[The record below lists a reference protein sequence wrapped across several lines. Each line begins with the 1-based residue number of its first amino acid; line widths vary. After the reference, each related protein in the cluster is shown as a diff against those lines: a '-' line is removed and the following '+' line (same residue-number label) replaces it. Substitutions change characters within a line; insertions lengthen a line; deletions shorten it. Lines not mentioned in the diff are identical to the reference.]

1 MADKIRVYELARELG
16 ISSKTVIHVLS
27 HAGMQV
33 KNHMSTL
40 SPEAVQL
47 VRDVVAGKKK
57 AEPKAES
64 RSSQPVQ
71 AVQQVPRP
79 TSRPAPSEPVRGPQ
93 QQVQQQ
99 KKNQAGGGRPLES
112 RAGTPQ
118 LAKPV
123 PAKQQA
129 GVKPVPQKPA
139 ASSTPSARQSPAA
152 PAVRPA
158 PTAPARP
165 GTGAKG
171 SPAQKPPVEAKPR
184 SVTIEGSLTVKE
196 LAQKTGVPVTQLIK
210 KLMSLGVMASIN
222 QTLDPDTAAVVAAEL
237 GFEVVQKQPE
247 LSLEEKLRQELNA
260 PDPPEKLKPRPPV
273 VTVMGHVDHGKT
285 SLLDAIR
292 QTRVTAQ
299 EAGGITQHIGASTV
313 EINGRK
319 IVFLD
324 TPGHEAF
331 TAMRARG
338 IKVTDIAVLVVA
350 ADDGVMPQTVE
361 AINHARAAKVPIIVA
376 LNKIDKPTAK
386 PDMVKGQLAELGLV
400 PEDWGGDVICV
411 PVSARQKTNLD
422 QLLEMILLVA
432 DMLELKANPDKRA
445 HGVVIEARL
454 DKGRGPVATVLVQG
468 GTLNVGDAIVCGT
481 TYGRVR
487 AMIDDKGRRIKHA
500 GPSVPVEVIGLAS
513 VPAAG
518 DVLQVVESEKVAKE
532 VAEMRAKK
540 AREQQFMAFHRVT
553 LEELVDKAKEGEVTE
568 LNVIVKADVQ
578 GAIEAVKQALSKV
591 DVHGVKV
598 NVIHAAVGAITE
610 NDVML
615 AAASRAIIVG
625 FNVRPDANA
634 AKAAEQHRIEVR
646 TYKVIYEL
654 IDDIENAAKGLVKP
668 KKQEVVLGR
677 AQVRATFKV
686 PKVGTVAGCYV
697 TEGKIARDMHVRL
710 VRDGVVVYD
719 GLIASL
725 KRFKDDVKEV
735 SAGYECGVGLDR
747 FQDIK
752 EGDILEVYSI
762 EEVQPS

>member
-1 MADKIRVYELARELG
+1 MSDKIRVYELARELG
-16 ISSKTVIHVLS
+16 ISSKTVIHVLA
-27 HAGMQV
+27 HAGIQV

-40 SPEAVQL
+40 SSEAVQL
-47 VRDVVAGKKK
+47 VKDTVAGKKK
-57 AEPKAES
+57 AEQKREAK
-64 RSSQPVQ
+64 Q
-71 AVQQVPRP
+71 AKP
-79 TSRPAPSEPVRGPQ
+79 RPAPSEARGAQ
-93 QQVQQQ
+93 QQQTQQHVQQQASQQAQQQ
-99 KKNQAGGGRPLES
+99 KKGQPGGRSVDARSSTISVQP
-112 RAGTPQ
+112 G
-118 LAKPV
+118 KPGNV
-123 PAKQQA
+123 RSGAAAAPM
-129 GVKPVPQKPA
+129 PA
-139 ASSTPSARQSPAA
+139 AQKQVTVRQT
-152 PAVRPA
+152 RPA
-158 PTAPARP
+158 MPARP
-165 GTGAKG
+165 AGVPKTLQ
-171 SPAQKPPVEAKPR
+171 AQKAAVEERPK

-196 LAQKTGVPVTQLIK
+196 LAQKTGIPVTQLIK
-210 KLMSLGVMASIN
+210 KLMSLGVMATIN
-222 QTLDPDTAAVVAAEL
+222 QTLDADTAAVVTAEL

-260 PDPPEKLKPRPPV
+260 PDPPDKLKPRPPV

-313 EINGRK
+313 EVNGRK

-386 PDMVKGQLAELGLV
+386 PDRVKGQLAELGLV

-411 PVSARQKTNLD
+411 PVSARQRTNLD
-422 QLLEMILLVA
+422 QLLEMVLLVA
-432 DMLELKANPDKRA
+432 DMLELKANPDKKA

-487 AMIDDKGRRIKHA
+487 AMMDDKGRRIKHA

-513 VPAAG
+513 VPGAG

-532 VAEMRAKK
+532 VAELRAKK
-540 AREQQFMAFHRVT
+540 AREQQFLAFHRVS

-578 GAIEAVKQALSKV
+578 GSIEAVKQALSKV

-598 NVIHAAVGAITE
+598 NVIHAAVGGITE

-615 AAASRAIIVG
+615 AAASHAIIVG

-654 IDDIENAAKGLVKP
+654 IDDIESAAKGLIKP
-668 KKQEVVLGR
+668 KKQEVVHGR
-677 AQVRATFKV
+677 AEVRATFRV

-697 TEGKIARDMHVRL
+697 TEGKVIKDMNVR
-710 VRDGVVVYD
+710 VIRDGVVVYD
-719 GLIASL
+719 GQIASL
-725 KRFKDDVKEV
+725 KRFKEDVKEV
-735 SAGYECGVGLDR
+735 PAGYECGVGLDR

-752 EGDILEVYSI
+752 EGDALEVYSI
-762 EEVQPS
+762 EEVRAS